1 MASRSEVDALLWDRG
16 VRARA
21 TELAAASVM
30 HGARDSAALEGAEVT
45 LDALQG
51 GLDDSPLGRAVSASV
66 AITSAVPAQVET
78 WKKAPLQ
85 VLAYLHGIAA
95 HGFEEDGGLGR
106 PRSADDVIDP
116 LHIGPPPSPSEVSNR
131 LVALADVLTRPT
143 EAPAIVVA
151 AIAHGEL
158 LALRPF
164 RWGSGL
170 IARASLRLVLA
181 SRGVD
186 PDLLSCPESGM
197 VSLGRTSYVAAVR
210 GYQSG
215 EPEGVAEWLRWNAT
229 VIGFGASAEAPHR

>member
-1 MASRSEVDALLWDRG
+1 MTLIMG
-16 VRARA
+16 VLNV
-21 TELAAASVM
+21 TP
-30 HGARDSAALEGAEVT
+30 DSF
-45 LDALQG
+45 
-51 GLDDSPLGRAVSASV
+51 S
-66 AITSAVPAQVET
+66 
-78 WKKAPLQ
+78 
-85 VLAYLHGIAA
+85 
-95 HGFEEDGGLGR
+95 DGGR
-106 PRSADDVIDP
+106 YDDTD
-116 LHIGPPPSPSEVSNR
+116 
-131 LVALADVLTRPT
+131 
-143 EAPAIVVA
+143 A

-215 EPEGVAEWLRWNAT
+215 EPEGVAGWIRWNAT